1 MLGVQDRILGGLLG
15 VAAGDALGATVEF
28 MSPKNIRRLH
38 GVHRQ
43 IIGGGPF
50 HWRPGQGTDDTDL
63 TWAVLS
69 AYLDGPYTLERAA
82 AGMLEWFHSR
92 PPDIGGATHRAL
104 FRLEQTGDPRTCG
117 ETGERSCGN
126 GSLMRCLPTALVR
139 TDAALRRREL
149 AEISAV
155 THAHVRCVDSCVA
168 YGEMA
173 SALADGTGVAEAL
186 AAARTLDLDA
196 AVRAALDVDPAA
208 AVEEL
213 STSGYVIDSLR
224 CAVWAVQQ
232 DASFEEVIV
241 ALVNRGRDA
250 DTTGAI
256 AGGLL
261 GVLTG
266 AEAIPARWREKLEYR
281 DRFTAAA
288 PDLAEQ
294 RRGEQAAG

>member
-1 MLGVQDRILGGLLG
+1 M
-15 VAAGDALGATVEF
+15 
-28 MSPKNIRRLH
+28 K
-38 GVHRQ
+38 
-43 IIGGGPF
+43 
-50 HWRPGQGTDDTDL
+50 
-63 TWAVLS
+63 
-69 AYLDGPYTLERAA
+69 RAA

-104 FRLEQTGDPRTCG
+104 SRLEQTGDPRTCG

-155 THAHVRCVDSCVA
+155 THAHVRCVDSCIA
-168 YGEMA
+168 YGETA
-173 SALADGTGVAEAL
+173 SALVDGAGADAAL
-186 AAARTLDLDA
+186 AAARTLDLHP
-196 AVRAALDVDPAA
+196 AVQAALDVDPAA
-208 AVEEL
+208 PVEDL

-232 DASFEEVIV
+232 EASFEEVMV

-256 AGGLL
+256 AGGLM
-261 GVLTG
+261 GVSTG